1 MNQHE
6 IHLIAVG
13 NSMGFVLRQIV
24 KGAFKLKNQG
34 PLTTSDEVKQ
44 MLDNKWICL
53 QQ

>member
-1 MNQHE
+1 MNQLE

-13 NSMGFVLRQIV
+13 NSMGSCAPPIF

-34 PLTTSDEVKQ
+34 PLSTSDEVKQ